1 MEPQIVK
8 AMLIYAN
15 ASAMQY
21 RIKCIINGKLDF
33 KWPNRGVDKCRKT
46 TSSFLRQ
53 FARYVTHVRSLIC
66 VLKSTD
72 DFICLKDN

>member
-21 RIKCIINGKLDF
+21 CKCIINGKLDF
-33 KWPNRGVDKCRKT
+33 KWPNHGDLCKYFKNISRLEIYRTVIRLTC
-46 TSSFLRQ
+46 
-53 FARYVTHVRSLIC
+53 SLA
-66 VLKSTD
+66 
-72 DFICLKDN
+72 N